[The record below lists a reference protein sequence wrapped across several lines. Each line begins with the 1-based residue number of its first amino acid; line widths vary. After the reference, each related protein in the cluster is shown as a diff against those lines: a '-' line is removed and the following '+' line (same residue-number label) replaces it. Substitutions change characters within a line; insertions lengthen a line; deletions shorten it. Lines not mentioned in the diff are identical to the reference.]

1 MRKGTPFPR
10 QQSMP
15 VDSDDGGPASVNS
28 EEAQW
33 SWSELS
39 DSESPAN
46 NPSHDDN
53 SLLGEKIKKYFKG
66 YGWFEGEVTHY
77 DR

>member
-1 MRKGTPFPR
+1 
-10 QQSMP
+10 MP

-28 EEAQW
+28 VEAQW
-33 SWSELS
+33 SESS

-46 NPSHDDN
+46 NHDDN

-66 YGWFEGEVTHY
+66 YGWFEGEVAHY